1 MVYMYL
7 YTSVL
12 CDKVFKYEPTSKFSS
27 RLWLFHFEELA
38 IVCGYNLEELRMLAS
53 FKISP
58 VCEYQF
64 LQDCNKSMVTLFE

>member
-1 MVYMYL
+1 M
-7 YTSVL
+7 SN
-12 CDKVFKYEPTSKFSS
+12 PANFSS
-27 RLWLFHFEELA
+27 RPLWLFHFDELA

-64 LQDCNKSMVTLFE
+64 LHARGMQDCNKV